1 MSGFEEEA
9 FARTQQINR
18 RQPFYHG
25 NQQSTK
31 TSAKQET
38 ANKEQQKP
46 ESEERQGEKAFV
58 PKQGGN
64 ANLLDMMFKNKE
76 QSLILL
82 LLVLLMDENTD
93 PALLLA
99 LIYLLI

>member
-1 MSGFEEEA
+1 MPSFEEEA
-9 FARTQQINR
+9 FARAQQINR
-18 RQPFYHG
+18 HQPFHHG
-25 NQQSTK
+25 SQQSVK
-31 TSAKQET
+31 PSAKQEQT
-38 ANKEQQKP
+38 NKEQSKQ
-46 ESEERQGEKAFV
+46 ENEEQPSEKAFA
-58 PKQGGN
+58 PKQQGN